1 MTRKQTNGPGGPI
14 TNNIFWII
22 LLLIGL
28 IALITA
34 TNMLV
39 YFERGVENRPFSLNS
54 WFSLIWKPT
63 GSLFIILFWLSQH
76 QTIILREPKSE
87 FLTIWKQ
94 FTPLIKYAKR
104 EVEVTKITTKYS
116 DSTETLGKKSHWFY
130 LYIGS
135 ERLAYPEFQQEKLS
149 EIMPELIMIPEI
161 DEETNQPQSSKWWD

>member
-22 LLLIGL
+22 LFLIGL

-135 ERLAYPEFQQEKLS
+135 ERLAYPSFQQEKLS